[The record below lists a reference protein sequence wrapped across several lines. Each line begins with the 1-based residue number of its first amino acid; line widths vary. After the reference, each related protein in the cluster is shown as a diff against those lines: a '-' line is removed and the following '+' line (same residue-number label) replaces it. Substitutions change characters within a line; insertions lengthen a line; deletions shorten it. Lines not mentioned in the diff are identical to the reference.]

1 MSRSKLVA
9 VLGAVLMFGTLFAGS
24 AAAVQSS
31 PTDLPEESEVG
42 TDFEATFELT
52 DLFDPDGYETWTL
65 AAETEL
71 TNTTW
76 TIRQYNQAGSEISR
90 EDIDGQNATQ
100 VVDLNDGTARVDV
113 RVTGTTP
120 EVEAWSYDPPDSFVV
135 TNFTQEREGGSDRD
149 IDTHRSHHYTTESK
163 DAREAID
170 RAQESVEG
178 SGSDSARSSLDSAIS
193 AYESGNFENAI
204 NLAERAEDEA
214 SQSQLI
220 RNALIGV
227 AAVVV
232 LALLIGVGYRVYKS
246 RQKGPGRLR

>member
-1 MSRSKLVA
+1 MRRSKLVA

-52 DLFDPDGYETWTL
+52 ELFEEFGEWTL
-65 AAETEL
+65 SAETEL
-71 TNTTW
+71 ENSTW
-76 TIRQYNQAGSEISR
+76 TIRQYDQAGSEIQR

-100 VVDLNDGTARVDV
+100 AVDIDDGTARVDV

-135 TNFTQEREGGSDRD
+135 ANFTQEREGGSDRD

-178 SGSDSARSSLDSAIS
+178 SGSDSARSSLNSAIS

-204 NLAERAEDEA
+204 DLAERAEDEA

-227 AAVVV
+227 AVVIV

>member
-1 MSRSKLVA
+1 MTSSKLLAVFVA
-9 VLGAVLMFGTLFAGS
+9 VFMFGALFAGS
-24 AAAVQSS
+24 AAAVQST

-42 TDFEATFELT
+42 TEFEATFELT
-52 DLFDPDGYETWTL
+52 ELFDEFGEWTL
-65 AAETEL
+65 SADTQL
-71 TNTTW
+71 QNSTW
-76 TIRQYNQAGSEISR
+76 TIRQYNQAGDEISR
-90 EDIDGQNATQ
+90 EDTDGQNATQ
-100 VVDLNDGTARVDV
+100 AVDIDEGTARVDV

-120 EVEAWSYDPPDSFVV
+120 EVEEWSYEPADSFVV
-135 TNFTQEREGGSDRD
+135 ANFTQEREGGSDRD
-149 IDTHRSHHYTTESK
+149 IATHESHHYITESK

-170 RAQESVEG
+170 RAHQSVEG

-193 AYESGNFENAI
+193 AYESGNFENAV

-227 AAVVV
+227 AVVVV
-232 LALLIGVGYRVYKS
+232 LALLVAVGYRVYKS